1 LEITSSKLS
10 FRISM
15 VNLDELKPHEEVI
28 DPVVGSLANDVL
40 EEGELRDPLVVDQ
53 EDYVILDGM
62 HRFNSLRLLKCRFV
76 PCCLVDY
83 DNPLI
88 TVGAWFRLFAV
99 DEAERVAERLLRD
112 AGLHYSLR
120 KVELAKV
127 SNNSQTIMLTKT
139 SAAFSLPDSTD
150 LFQLARTAANL
161 EKTMV
166 KNGHA
171 VTYSP
176 ETTALQKL
184 QSNDLSLIISVPIFS
199 KQQIREFGVM
209 GHLLPHKTTRHVIPS
224 RPLRV
229 DVPLKM
235 LTDPTISREEADRK
249 LGELLAQKHVER
261 KPPGS
266 IVDGRRYEEELLIFT
281 P

>member
-1 LEITSSKLS
+1 MEISSSKLS

-28 DPVVGSLANDVL
+28 DPVVGSLANEVL
-40 EEGELRDPLVVDQ
+40 GEGELRDPLVVDQ

-88 TVGAWFRLFAV
+88 KVGAWFRLFAV
-99 DEAERVAERLLRD
+99 DEAETVAERLLID

-120 KVELAKV
+120 KVEPAKM
-127 SNNSQTIMLTKT
+127 SNNSQTIMITRT
-139 SAAFSLPDSTD
+139 NAEFSLPESIDPI
-150 LFQLARTAANL
+150 QLARTAVSL

-166 KNGHA
+166 KKGHA

-184 QSNDLSLIISVPIFS
+184 QSNELNLIISVPIFS
-199 KQQIREFGVM
+199 KQQIREFGIT
-209 GHLLPHKTTRHVIPS
+209 GHLLPHKITRHVMPS

-249 LGELLAQKHVER
+249 LGELLAQRHVER

>member
-1 LEITSSKLS
+1 
-10 FRISM
+10 M

-28 DPVVGSLANDVL
+28 DPAVGSLANDVL
-40 EEGELRDPLVVDQ
+40 REGDLRDPLVVDQ

-62 HRFNSLRLLKCRFV
+62 HRFSSLRLLKCRFV

-88 TVGAWFRLFAV
+88 KVGAWFRLFAV
-99 DEAERVAERLLRD
+99 DDAETIAERLLRD
-112 AGLHYSLR
+112 AGLQYSLR
-120 KVELAKV
+120 KVELARI
-127 SNNSQTIMLTKT
+127 SNNSQIIALTRT
-139 SAAFSLPDSTD
+139 GAEFSLSESIEP
-150 LFQLARTAANL
+150 FQFARTAASL

-166 KNGHA
+166 KKGHA

-176 ETTALQKL
+176 ETIAMQKL
-184 QSNDLSLIISVPIFS
+184 QSNELNLIISVPIFS
-199 KQQIREFGVM
+199 KQQIREFGIT
-209 GHLLPHKTTRHVIPS
+209 GHLLPHKTTRHVMPS

-235 LTDPTISREEADRK
+235 LTDPSISREEADRK
-249 LGELLAQKHVER
+249 LGELLAQRHVER

-266 IVDGRRYEEELLIFT
+266 IVDGRRYEEELLVFT

>member
-1 LEITSSKLS
+1 MEISSSKLS

-40 EEGELRDPLVVDQ
+40 KEGELRDPLVVDQ

-62 HRFNSLRLLKCRFV
+62 HRFNSLRRLKCRFV

-88 TVGAWFRLFAV
+88 KVGAWFRLFAV
-99 DEAERVAERLLRD
+99 DEPETVTEKLLRD
-112 AGLHYSLR
+112 AGLHYSSR
-120 KVELAKV
+120 KVELANM
-127 SNNSQTIMLTKT
+127 SNNPQTIIFTKT
-139 SAAFSLPDSTD
+139 GAQFSLPDLVD
-150 LFQLARTAANL
+150 PIQLARTAGSL

-166 KNGHA
+166 NKGHP
-171 VTYSP
+171 VDYSP

-184 QSNDLSLIISVPIFS
+184 QSGEPNLMISVPIFS
-199 KQQIREFGVM
+199 KQQIREFGIT
-209 GHLLPHKTTRHVIPS
+209 GHLLPHKMTRHVMPS

-229 DVPLKM
+229 DTPIEM
-235 LTDPTISREEADRK
+235 LTDPKISREEADRK
-249 LGELLAQKHVER
+249 LGELLAQRHIER

-266 IVDGRRYEEELLIFT
+266 IVDGRRYEEELLIFM

>member
-1 LEITSSKLS
+1 MEISSSKLS

-15 VNLDELKPHEEVI
+15 VNLNDLKPHEEVI
-28 DPVVGSLANDVL
+28 DPAVGSLANDVL
-40 EEGELRDPLVVDQ
+40 REGELRDPIVVDQ

-62 HRFNSLRLLKCRFV
+62 HRFGSLKLLKCRFA

-88 TVGAWFRLFAV
+88 KVGAWFRLFSV
-99 DEAERVAERLLRD
+99 DEAETVAERLLRD

-120 KVELAKV
+120 KAEADKM
-127 SNNSQTIMLTKT
+127 SYNSQTIMLTRT
-139 SAAFSLPDSTD
+139 GAEFSLPESIDPI
-150 LFQLARTAANL
+150 QLARTAVSL
-161 EKTMV
+161 EKTLV
-166 KNGHA
+166 KKGHA

-176 ETTALQKL
+176 ETNALQKL
-184 QSNDLSLIISVPIFS
+184 RSNELSLIISVPIFS
-199 KQQIREFGVM
+199 KQQIRECGIT
-209 GHLLPHKTTRHVIPS
+209 GKLLPHKTTRHVMPS
-224 RPLRV
+224 RPLKV

-235 LTDPTISREEADRK
+235 LTDPTVSREEADRK
-249 LGELLAQKHVER
+249 LGELLTKRQVEL

-266 IVDGRRYEEELLIFT
+266 IIDGRRYEEELLIFT

>member
-1 LEITSSKLS
+1 
-10 FRISM
+10 M
-15 VNLDELKPHEEVI
+15 VNLDELKPHEEVV

-40 EEGELRDPLVVDQ
+40 REGELRDPLVIDQ

-88 TVGAWFRLFAV
+88 KVGAWFRLFAV
-99 DEAERVAERLLRD
+99 DDAETVAERLLKD
-112 AGLHYSLR
+112 AGLHYSSR
-120 KVELAKV
+120 KVELGKM
-127 SNNSQTIMLTKT
+127 NNASQTIILTRT
-139 SAAFSLPDSTD
+139 SAEFSLPESIDPV
-150 LFQLARTAANL
+150 QLARTAANL
-161 EKTMV
+161 EKAMV
-166 KNGHA
+166 KQGHA

-176 ETTALQKL
+176 EDTALQKM
-184 QSNDLSLIISVPIFS
+184 QSNELNLIISVPTFS
-199 KQQIREFGVM
+199 KQQIREFGLT
-209 GHLLPHKTTRHVIPS
+209 GHLLPHKITRHVMPS
-224 RPLRV
+224 RPLGV

-235 LTDPTISREEADRK
+235 LTDPSISREEADRK
-249 LGELLAQKHVER
+249 LGELLAKRHVER

-266 IVDGRRYEEELLIFT
+266 LVNGRQYEEELLIFT

>member
-1 LEITSSKLS
+1 MEISASKLS
-10 FRISM
+10 FRISI
-15 VNLDELKPHEEVI
+15 VNLNELKPHEEVV

-40 EEGELRDPLVVDQ
+40 REGELRDPLIVDQ

-88 TVGAWFRLFAV
+88 KVGAWFRLFAV
-99 DEAERVAERLLRD
+99 DDAETVAERLLKD
-112 AGLHYSLR
+112 AGLHYSSR
-120 KVELAKV
+120 KVELGKM
-127 SNNSQTIMLTKT
+127 NNDSQTIILTRT
-139 SAAFSLPDSTD
+139 SAEFSLPESIDPV
-150 LFQLARTAANL
+150 QLARTAANL

-166 KNGHA
+166 KQGHA

-176 ETTALQKL
+176 EDTALQKM
-184 QSNDLSLIISVPIFS
+184 QSNELNLIISVPIFS
-199 KQQIREFGVM
+199 KHQIREFGLT
-209 GHLLPHKTTRHVIPS
+209 GHLLPHKITRHVIPS
-224 RPLRV
+224 RPLRI

-235 LTDPTISREEADRK
+235 LTDPSISREEADRK
-249 LGELLAQKHVER
+249 LGELLAKRHVER
-261 KPPGS
+261 RPPGS
-266 IVDGRRYEEELLIFT
+266 IVNGRRYEEELLIFT